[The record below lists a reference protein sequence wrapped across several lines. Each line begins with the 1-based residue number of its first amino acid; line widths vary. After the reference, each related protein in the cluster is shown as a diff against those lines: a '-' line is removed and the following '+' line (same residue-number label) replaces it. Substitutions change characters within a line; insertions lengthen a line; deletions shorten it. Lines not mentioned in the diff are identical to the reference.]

1 MGERM
6 KIKDYF
12 TPKSIIYS
20 GKHQNKKTQ
29 INHYMYNE
37 NQVMLT
43 HDLKISEE
51 YKHYIQVIG
60 LTDIKQISQIKEL
73 FDIDELIFEDIFNVS
88 QREKIDIRD
97 HYIFSVIHGLFKDNE
112 GYKKE
117 YMSLLLME
125 NIVISF
131 HEDEPLF
138 LETTI
143 KALDSYKEL
152 REKSS
157 DFLFYHILDL
167 ITDNHI
173 DLFDELNIAIN
184 QFEDITLNEQV
195 LPQDDFYHVRK
206 AFIRLKNNVFYLLES
221 LESMTN
227 HKHTLIKDSSNEY
240 FHDLIDHLS
249 RLDMQINLSR
259 ENLRNLVDVNI
270 NNQSNKMNKIMTTLT
285 LFSAIFIPLSFLTG
299 FFGMNFVHFEI
310 LSYEYAIAFFI
321 GFCLLL
327 IIFMIWFFKKR
338 DWL

>member
-1 MGERM
+1 M

-12 TPKSIIYS
+12 TPKSMIYS

-29 INHYMYNE
+29 INHYTYNKD
-37 NQVMLT
+37 NFKLS
-43 HDLKISEE
+43 HDLNISEE
-51 YKHYIQVIG
+51 DKHYIQVVG
-60 LTDIKQISQIKEL
+60 LTDIEKISQIREM
-73 FDIDELIFEDIFNVS
+73 FDIEELIFEDIFNVT

-97 HYIFSVIHGLFKDNE
+97 HYIFSVVHALFKDTDT
-112 GYKKE
+112 YKKE
-117 YMSLLLME
+117 YMSLLCID
-125 NIVISF
+125 NVIITF
-131 HEDEPLF
+131 HEDDPEF

-143 KALDSYKEL
+143 KALETYKEL

-173 DLFDELNIAIN
+173 DLFDELNFAIG

-195 LPQDDFYHVRK
+195 LPQDEFYHVRK

-221 LESMTN
+221 LESFMN
-227 HKHTLIKDSSNEY
+227 HKHPFVKDTSLDY
-240 FHDLIDHLS
+240 FHDLIDHLN
-249 RLDMQINLSR
+249 RLDTQINLAR
-259 ENLRNLVDVNI
+259 ENLRNLVDVNM
-270 NNQSNKMNKIMTTLT
+270 NNHSNKMNKIMTTLT

-310 LSYEYAIAFFI
+310 LSYEYAVLFFI
-321 GFCLLL
+321 GFCILL
-327 IIFMIWFFKKR
+327 IVFMVWFFKKR